1 VSLFVISVSP
11 RDALACGGGLVS
23 SSTAENVGEDSQR
36 IFFSYNGTDTEVI
49 AQIGVPSTAE
59 DYGAL
64 LPLNAEPTLDP
75 EPIPVEEL
83 DALDRET
90 APTIIKYEEGSSGG
104 GGCVCGS
111 GAAGSNKGGGNENVQ
126 VGAPLSIGPVSAT
139 VLKAE
144 DGEAVRA
151 WLDENG
157 FALPASGEALVDEY
171 SGPGRYFIAIRRSET
186 AGPSSATS
194 IGVHY
199 RVPGDGRALPL
210 RFARLGGEGTQAF
223 TVFVVSDSAV
233 GPTGGFASLTLSDL
247 DGQALR
253 HRSYRWAV
261 EDAVTA
267 HGGKAFVLES
277 VTRSVDVY
285 GVGDRL
291 SRFIGP
297 FTKVTRLST
306 IVTSLVDN
314 DARFDVPFIG
324 DVPSSRVAR
333 LDGGGGSNRLYLTS
347 GLAFGAALFGRKRRR
362 PAR

>member
-1 VSLFVISVSP
+1 LLVIFVAP
-11 RDALACGGGLVS
+11 REARACGGGLVS
-23 SSTAENVGEDSQR
+23 SSKAENVGADSQR
-36 IFFSYNGTDTEVI
+36 IFFSFTAAGTEVI

-75 EPIPVEEL
+75 EPVPVEEL

-90 APTIIKYEEGSSGG
+90 APLITTYEKDSSGG
-104 GGCVCGS
+104 GGCGCGS
-111 GAAGSNKGGGNENVQ
+111 NADKSSGSENVQ

-144 DGEAVRA
+144 NGEAVRA

-186 AGPSSATS
+186 AGSSAATS

-199 RVPGDGRALPL
+199 RVPGDARALPL
-210 RFARLGGEGTQAF
+210 RFARLGGEGTLAF
-223 TVFVVSDSAV
+223 TAFVVSDFVV
-233 GPTGGFASLTLSDL
+233 GPSRGFTALTLSDL
-247 DGQALR
+247 DAEAIHR
-253 HRSYRWAV
+253 RSYRSAV

-267 HGGKAFVLES
+267 HGGKAFVIES
-277 VTRSVDVY
+277 VTSRGDLY

-297 FTKVTRLST
+297 SSKVTRLST
-306 IVTSLVDN
+306 VVTSAADQDV
-314 DARFDVPFIG
+314 RFDIPYMG
-324 DVPSSRVAR
+324 EVPSSRMVR
-333 LDGGGGSNRLYLTS
+333 LDGGGSNRLYLTS
-347 GLAFGAALFGRKRRR
+347 GLAFGAALLGRKRRR